1 MNPKNNDQAPE
12 IVPCSLPTCLDE
24 VLPPLLKELEAET
37 ARFEQAKSEML
48 ALDERIAEVRTWIT
62 AARSAADDANAECL
76 NILKVKGA
84 TPKDALKQKAK
95 HRGALEDIETF
106 NSVISDIE
114 NERSRVELAAIRAAG
129 AVRSVRDITRNK
141 AIEALSCALP
151 SKLPPELFMLVEL
164 IADRANSGDS
174 VSFNVDQI
182 VDPLEFA
189 LSRVSKTISAAIPV
203 RRHDLGLPACIPPA
217 PSRLG
222 HFFKSP
228 IQVQKLAD
236 ELASREISQ

>member
-1 MNPKNNDQAPE
+1 MTPQKTDQAPE

-114 NERSRVELAAIRAAG
+114 TEKSRVEIEAIRAAN
-129 AVRSVRDITRNK
+129 AVRSVRDRARDD

-151 SKLPPELFMLVEL
+151 GKLPHELFMLVEL
-164 IADRANSGDS
+164 LADRASSGDS
-174 VSFNVDQI
+174 VAFSVDPI
-182 VDPLEFA
+182 FDPLEFA
-189 LSRVSKTISAAIPV
+189 LNRVSTMISAAIPV
-203 RRHDLGLPACIPPA
+203 RRHDLGLPECIPPA
-217 PSRLG
+217 PSRLR
-222 HFFKSP
+222 HFYKSP
-228 IQVQKLAD
+228 IQMKKLV
-236 ELASREISQ
+236 EEFASREISQ